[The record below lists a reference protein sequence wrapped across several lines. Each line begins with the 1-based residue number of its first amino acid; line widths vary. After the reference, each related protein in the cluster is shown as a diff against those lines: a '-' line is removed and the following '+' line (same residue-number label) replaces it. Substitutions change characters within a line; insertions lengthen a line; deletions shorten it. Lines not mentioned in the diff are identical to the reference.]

1 MSAMIILF
9 VAFVAILGFYKYRQI
24 SAAMAQGKAFVMP
37 PTAITTIK
45 AAAITWQPVLS
56 TVGSL
61 KAINDVDVST
71 DLAGIVT
78 EIAFESG
85 KPVKKGEVLVRL
97 DTQQEEAQLKS
108 SVAAGDL
115 ARVNLTRQR
124 ELLSKRA
131 TSQSEFD
138 TAAANADQAAASVEQ
153 ARVLISRK
161 TIRAPFDGVLGIR
174 KVNIGQYLDVGKP
187 IASLQSLHPIYVEFS
202 VPQQEI
208 PQVGVGKKI
217 RITAAGIAGKTFEG
231 EVTAVNSKVDEATRN
246 IAVEATVSNEEALLR
261 GGMFV
266 NVEVLLPEQ
275 EGVIVIPASSIVYAP
290 YGDSVFIVKEV
301 PASPE
306 HPDQPATLQ
315 AVQQFVTLGPSRGD
329 QVAVVTGL
337 KHGDVVV
344 SAGAF
349 KLTSGASVV
358 VNNSVL
364 PGNEV
369 NPTPPET

>member
-1 MSAMIILF
+1 MLAMIVVFI
-9 VAFVAILGFYKYRQI
+9 AFVAAIGFYKYRQI
-24 SAAMAQGKAFVMP
+24 SAAIAQGQAFVMP
-37 PTAITTIK
+37 PTAITTVK

-56 TVGSL
+56 AVGSI
-61 KAINDVDVST
+61 KAVHDVDVST
-71 DLAGIVT
+71 DLAGLVT

-85 KPVKKGEVLVRL
+85 KPVKKGDVLVRL

-108 SVAAGDL
+108 AIAAADL

-131 TSQSEFD
+131 TSQSELD
-138 TAAANADQAAASVEQ
+138 TAIANADQAAAEVE
-153 ARVLISRK
+153 RVRVVISHK

-174 KVNIGQYLDVGKP
+174 KVNVGQYLDVGKP
-187 IASLQSLHPIYVEFS
+187 IATLQSIDPIYVEFS

-208 PQVGVGKKI
+208 PQVGVGRKI

-231 EVTAVNSKVDEATRN
+231 EVTAINSKVDEATRN
-246 IAVEATVSNEEALLR
+246 IAVEATLPNKEGLLR

-266 NVEVLLPEQ
+266 NVEVLLAEQ
-275 EGVIVIPASSIVYAP
+275 EGVIVIPSSSVVYAP
-290 YGDSVFIVKEV
+290 YGDSVFVVKET
-301 PASPE
+301 PAE
-306 HPDQPATLQ
+306 GEGKPAGLQ

-329 QVAVVTGL
+329 QVAVLTGL
-337 KHGDVVV
+337 KEGDVVV
-344 SAGAF
+344 SSGGF

-358 VNNSVL
+358 VNNSVQ

-369 NPTPPET
+369 RPVPPET